1 MKSKGEMEPNTEG
14 KNTQLDDDDESDADV
29 DQQAVLDYIVSLGAN
44 IAPAAS
50 GIISEND
57 EVASK
62 RTDKADEKKKEK

>member
-1 MKSKGEMEPNTEG
+1 MEPNTEG

-29 DQQAVLDYIVSLGAN
+29 DQQAVLDYIDSLRGN

-50 GIISEND
+50 ND